1 MSSVVT
7 VVTHS
12 GSSATHTSKVISFG
26 RETVKKPDIR
36 DGTKTDS
43 IFFITSNPGK
53 VAEVSQI
60 LGHDFPFKIEPVA
73 LDLEEIQDEDP
84 DVIAIT
90 KCKEAVEQLPHHS
103 LIIEDSC
110 LSFNALNGLPGP
122 YVKWFEKK
130 IGNEGL
136 VRLLSGYEDKT
147 ASAIAS
153 ISFWDGKEMFLF
165 RGVVQGTIVPPRGPQ
180 PSFGWDPIF
189 EPSGYVE
196 TYAEMG
202 SAIKNQIS
210 HRAKA
215 LALFRNHVR
224 QMSENSCQSQ

>member
-1 MSSVVT
+1 MNSVVQI
-7 VVTHS
+7 VTHC
-12 GSSATHTSKVISFG
+12 GSNVAHSSKVISFG
-26 RETVKKPDIR
+26 GQNVTQTKII
-36 DGTKTDS
+36 DGTKTGS

-53 VAEVSQI
+53 LREVNQI
-60 LGHDFPFKIEPVA
+60 LGLDFPFKIEPVN

-90 KCKEAVEQLPHHS
+90 KCKEAVERLSNHP

-110 LSFNALNGLPGP
+110 LSFHALNGLPGP

-130 IGNEGL
+130 IGNDGL
-136 VRLLSGYEDKT
+136 VRLLSGFEDKT

-153 ISFWDGKEMFLF
+153 ISFWDGKEMFVF

-189 EPSGYVE
+189 LPCHFDK
-196 TYAEMG
+196 TYAELG
-202 SAIKNQIS
+202 SDTKNEIS

-215 LALFRNHVR
+215 LDLFKNHVK
-224 QMSENSCQSQ
+224 QFMADKIL